1 MGSWNTYISSETQ
14 SHSRKLKLEQ
24 PHLFSSKR
32 GRCLAI
38 IATVPFNGAAWATTV
53 FKQKLNGLIHYFT
66 SQVKTMGQRM
76 RLMASMFYVNGKW
89 LPEGH
94 ARRFRMTLDSHLIW
108 LSLDLRMT
116 VSKCQ
121 KLSEG
126 SESSEKEQLPQYQQE
141 RVATSSLLL
150 LQHGKETTPD
160 TFKRVDTQ
168 PQVVCVKN

>member
-14 SHSRKLKLEQ
+14 SYSRKLKLEQ
-24 PHLFSSKR
+24 PRLFSSRSSK
-32 GRCLAI
+32 CLAV
-38 IATVPFNGAAWATTV
+38 IAAVPFNGAAWAATV
-53 FKQKLNGLIHYFT
+53 FKQKLNGLIQLLHIT
-66 SQVKTMGQRM
+66 GQDHGPEDEVHGQYI
-76 RLMASMFYVNGKW
+76 LGKW
-89 LPEGH
+89 QVTSW
-94 ARRFRMTLDSHLIW
+94 RSRKKIQDDTRFPSD

-141 RVATSSLLL
+141 RVVTSSLLL